1 MKKVSKIT
9 IIAFL
14 NGLLFTI
21 PYYFNNLFFLIF
33 FAFVPLLC
41 FINREK
47 STIKQIYYSF
57 VCVFIWGSTSLI
69 WIYNDDIPI
78 IFSSIGIFLFVLI
91 AFFPF
96 FIHVLI
102 VNKLKISLRVKY
114 LLFSLIWLLVEWLSF
129 EWELAFP
136 FLSLGYYLGNNF
148 WLIQWYCFTG
158 VLGGS
163 LWVLLVNFCVV
174 LLINKWFLKFTNI
187 ILILIIAF
195 PFVISM
201 FVIYTAKNNSRQTMD
216 VIILNLNRDNK
227 MCCQRTNMY
236 YAIDL
241 LYQQNIYKNIDIIV
255 LPENLC
261 SLSACSIP
269 YNSYFSLI
277 KQWLIQNA
285 QNAIVIFGAETQ
297 DITKKSHFNNDTL
310 FNTALC
316 CDSSGFTNFRN
327 KVRFVPFGEFIPYQT
342 IFGRIPNIK
351 EYVQHNLYSK
361 AEYDNIFKVNNVN
374 ILPLICY
381 ELYFNSE
388 IARYIKEKDI
398 GLILC
403 ISNDYSCQSEVLSD
417 QFIRMARIQAISC
430 RKSIVKSTTQ
440 GYSFAISPDGT
451 IIAKSRYNFTEFIES
466 SVPINNTKTIFVRFG
481 NIVIIGIWCILF
493 VGVCLSKR
501 LFKK

>member
-148 WLIQWYCFTG
+148 WLVQD
-158 VLGGS
+158 
-163 LWVLLVNFCVV
+163 NF
-174 LLINKWFLKFTNI
+174 K
-187 ILILIIAF
+187 
-195 PFVISM
+195 
-201 FVIYTAKNNSRQTMD
+201 
-216 VIILNLNRDNK
+216 
-227 MCCQRTNMY
+227 
-236 YAIDL
+236 
-241 LYQQNIYKNIDIIV
+241 
-255 LPENLC
+255 
-261 SLSACSIP
+261 
-269 YNSYFSLI
+269 
-277 KQWLIQNA
+277 
-285 QNAIVIFGAETQ
+285 G
-297 DITKKSHFNNDTL
+297 
-310 FNTALC
+310 
-316 CDSSGFTNFRN
+316 
-327 KVRFVPFGEFIPYQT
+327 
-342 IFGRIPNIK
+342 
-351 EYVQHNLYSK
+351 
-361 AEYDNIFKVNNVN
+361 
-374 ILPLICY
+374 
-381 ELYFNSE
+381 
-388 IARYIKEKDI
+388 
-398 GLILC
+398 
-403 ISNDYSCQSEVLSD
+403 
-417 QFIRMARIQAISC
+417 
-430 RKSIVKSTTQ
+430 
-440 GYSFAISPDGT
+440 
-451 IIAKSRYNFTEFIES
+451 
-466 SVPINNTKTIFVRFG
+466 
-481 NIVIIGIWCILF
+481 
-493 VGVCLSKR
+493 
-501 LFKK
+501 